1 MNNKKLLYL
10 LGVFLMI
17 IIIGML
23 FPGTSYSGK
32 MTQEGYKSRE
42 GASSS
47 SSSDFCSQYSK
58 DKLKCT
64 NDENCTWDDNRNKKC
79 KNK

>member
-10 LGVFLMI
+10 LGVFLI
-17 IIIGML
+17 IVIIGML
-23 FPGTSYSGK
+23 FPGTSYSSK

-42 GASSS
+42 GASS